1 VFHKNLSI
9 DESMVPYR
17 GLHSAE
23 QFMKGKPVKF
33 GYIMWTL
40 CSVDGF
46 PYNVDIHCGKDSRTT
61 TTFGP
66 YVVSTMLSPVSS
78 DKQHFT
84 VFSLIVFFGSHQLL
98 CDLAANDIRA
108 CGRLQLEKIELD
120 AAL

>member
-1 VFHKNLSI
+1 
-9 DESMVPYR
+9 MVPYR

-61 TTFGP
+61 TTLGP